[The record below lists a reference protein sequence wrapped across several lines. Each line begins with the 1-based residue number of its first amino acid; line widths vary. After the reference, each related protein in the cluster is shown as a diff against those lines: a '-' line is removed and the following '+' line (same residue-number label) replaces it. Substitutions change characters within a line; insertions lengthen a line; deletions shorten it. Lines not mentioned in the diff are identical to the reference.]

1 MAASDDAGGPS
12 RPPVEPLALSEL
24 FRKRL
29 GRPGR
34 RDDSARSRLVGEV
47 TAYEATV
54 ESLLARV
61 EALNGDTT
69 WATECQ
75 QLVDETWA
83 ALDTNAIEPA
93 WQTFHAAQR
102 SFVNGLAELDD
113 GGEALQSHAEVVLGE
128 AVSNLGSWRLA
139 TVTRLLTD
147 GSGNV
152 RDDLSPQVVI
162 DASKLLDEQYENVH
176 RKRRHL
182 EYEFNQLFWL
192 SLVSI
197 GLFLG
202 LAALAE
208 IPTGIPY
215 TEVLQRPFGGE
226 AAGIETDIRSVGF
239 AVFVVLSGIL
249 GASMFGMRSLVN
261 RSLSTKVPQRI
272 TTLTATVA
280 RGVIGGASS
289 LFLYLFIVSDF
300 VAIVFT
306 PQLLLAI
313 GFVAGYSERLVPRAM
328 EEVAAVIGLVEER
341 EPADPTAVAA
351 ALGAPVETSSDDAGA
366 KSGAGSGGSD
376 SSK

>member
-12 RPPVEPLALSEL
+12 RPPVGPLGLSEL

-29 GRPGR
+29 GRPRR

-61 EALNGDTT
+61 EALDGDTT
-69 WATECQ
+69 WADECQ
-75 QLVDETWA
+75 QLVDETWT
-83 ALDTNAIEPA
+83 ALDTDAIEPA

-113 GGEALQSHAEVVLGE
+113 DGEALQSHAEVVLGE

-147 GSGNV
+147 GTGNI

-215 TEVLQRPFGGE
+215 TEVLQRPFGGRRP
-226 AAGIETDIRSVGF
+226 ASRPTS
-239 AVFVVLSGIL
+239 
-249 GASMFGMRSLVN
+249 GASASRCSSCS
-261 RSLSTKVPQRI
+261 R
-272 TTLTATVA
+272 
-280 RGVIGGASS
+280 ASS
-289 LFLYLFIVSDF
+289 ARRCSGC
-300 VAIVFT
+300 A
-306 PQLLLAI
+306 
-313 GFVAGYSERLVPRAM
+313 R
-328 EEVAAVIGLVEER
+328 
-341 EPADPTAVAA
+341 
-351 ALGAPVETSSDDAGA
+351 SSTGHCRRRCPSA
-366 KSGAGSGGSD
+366 SRP
-376 SSK
+376 